1 MEFYVDIADI
11 EKIKAVN
18 ERYPIDGFT
27 TNPVI
32 LTRSARD
39 PKALFRDYKAYIAET
54 NQILFTQVTAHTAEG
69 MVSQAL
75 KLSAFFGD
83 NLVIKL
89 PAVREGYKAI
99 KLCKSHGLKVC
110 VTMVHS
116 VMQSVLAAQAG
127 ADGVRC
133 VEQMLRCLEFAHSPC
148 KILGASFRTV
158 DQIEKLAVAGCHA
171 VTLTPE
177 MFDMLIAH
185 PSTDM
190 SVESFDRT
198 WNGKFPGREIT
209 DFLPE

>member
-99 KLCKSHGLKVC
+99 KLCKSHGLKV
-110 VTMVHS
+110 
-116 VMQSVLAAQAG
+116 
-127 ADGVRC
+127 
-133 VEQMLRCLEFAHSPC
+133 P
-148 KILGASFRTV
+148 I
-158 DQIEKLAVAGCHA
+158 
-171 VTLTPE
+171 P
-177 MFDMLIAH
+177 
-185 PSTDM
+185 
-190 SVESFDRT
+190 
-198 WNGKFPGREIT
+198 
-209 DFLPE
+209 